1 MGPNLLFHLGGGT
14 GGIRHFMEHLA
25 GPVTG
30 CWKDLGNPELT
41 PKLKQTIIDGA
52 LQQAGDRS
60 VAQLARERDEVL
72 LGLIRLRRKLAKA
85 PPAPT
90 RAVWSRKKT

>member
-1 MGPNLLFHLGGGT
+1 
-14 GGIRHFMEHLA
+14 MEHLA
-25 GPVTG
+25 DPMTG

-85 PPAPT
+85 PPPA
-90 RAVWSRKKT
+90 KKHRGPWCTP